1 MIQTSDSITDY
12 FIGFVV
18 VQASIII
25 GVLIGEGLVNLFN

>member
-1 MIQTSDSITDY
+1 MTQSIDSITEY

>member
-1 MIQTSDSITDY
+1 MTQSIDSIIEY